1 MNKLVLA
8 SSVVALL
15 AVGSFTANAADKPSL
30 EDNCKAMATKDH
42 VAADKTEAY
51 VKSCVEKHAKT
62 HAAAPAAAPAVAA
75 SAAPAAAAPAAAPA
89 KATH

>member
-1 MNKLVLA
+1 MNKLILA

-15 AVGSFTANAADKPSL
+15 AVGSFTANAADKLSL
-30 EDNCKAMATKDH
+30 EDSCKAMATKDH

-62 HAAAPAAAPAVAA
+62 HAAAPAVAA
-75 SAAPAAAAPAAAPA
+75 SAAPAAVAPAAAPA